1 VANVLIVDE
10 QPCVREF
17 ISEELICA
25 GHQATGVGTAESL
38 MVHLRSKHFDLV
50 LLDLYLDG
58 PNGFELLGDI
68 KREYPALP
76 VIIVTAYDNF
86 ADDPRLSGAS
96 GYVLKSTDLSELK
109 QRVDDVIR
117 KRAAGQVKMEHWPHL
132 RQVRLGRALQPQ

>member
-1 VANVLIVDE
+1 VADVLIVDD
-10 QPCVREF
+10 QPCVREL

-25 GHQATGVGTAESL
+25 GHQVTGVGGAESL

-58 PNGFELLGDI
+58 PTGFELLGDI
-68 KREYPALP
+68 KREYPDLP

-96 GYVLKSTDLSELK
+96 GYVLKSTDFRELK
-109 QRVDDVIR
+109 QKVADVIR
-117 KRAAGQVKMEHWPHL
+117 KRAASQVKMEHLPHL